1 MPRFNTS
8 DGLSLFYEIEGSGLP
23 LLCLS
28 GLTRDSRDFDYVL
41 PHLRGCQ
48 VIRLDY
54 RGRGKSDWAKDF
66 TTYNIMREAQDA
78 MELLDHLGLDK
89 AAILG
94 TSRGGLIAMGLA
106 ATLKARLIGVA
117 LNDIG
122 PELDPNGLDVIM
134 EYLGIKPKVKT
145 LEEAAN
151 ARAHIM
157 RDMFPNV
164 SMTRW
169 MEEVN
174 KFFMQTPDG
183 LELSYDPKLR
193 DAVEATSHAAVPD
206 LWPWYEALSDLPL
219 AILRERRRRRCTRR
233 VRADGHERKQA
244 LPAVYGAGLPLGQRR
259 DATAA
264 AAVLDCS
271 SSTSA
276 TAIGCSCSCSCR
288 AFSWRRRCRCW

>member
-28 GLTRDSRDFDYVL
+28 GLTRDCRDFEYVL
-41 PHLRGCQ
+41 PHFEGCQ

-54 RGRGKSDWAKDF
+54 RGRGKSDWATDF

-94 TSRGGLIAMGLA
+94 TSRGGLIAMVLA
-106 ATLKARLIGVA
+106 ATLKTRLIGVA

-134 EYLGIKPKVKT
+134 GYLGIKPKANT
-145 LEEAAN
+145 LEDAAS
-151 ARAHIM
+151 ARAHVM

-164 SMTRW
+164 PMTRW
-169 MEEVN
+169 MEEVG
-174 KFFMQTPDG
+174 KFFVQTPDG
-183 LELSYDPKLR
+183 LDLSYDPKLR

-219 AILRERRRRRCTRR
+219 AILRGANSDLLTQACYEDMLKRIPKATGA
-233 VRADGHERKQA
+233 VIADRAHVPFQNEPEAVALLQA
-244 LPAVYGAGLPLGQRR
+244 WIAKMR
-259 DATAA
+259 
-264 AAVLDCS
+264 
-271 SSTSA
+271 
-276 TAIGCSCSCSCR
+276 
-288 AFSWRRRCRCW
+288 

>member
-41 PHLRGCQ
+41 PHLKGCQ

-54 RGRGKSDWAKDF
+54 RGRGKSDWAKNF

-134 EYLGIKPKVKT
+134 GYLGIRPKVKT
-145 LEEAAN
+145 LEDAAN
-151 ARAHIM
+151 ARAHVM

-174 KFFMQTPDG
+174 KFFMQKPDG

-219 AILRERRRRRCTRR
+219 AILRGANSDLLTQACYEDMLKRIPTAMGA
-233 VRADGHERKQA
+233 VIADRAHVPFLDEPEAVALLQA
-244 LPAVYGAGLPLGQRR
+244 WIAKMQ
-259 DATAA
+259 
-264 AAVLDCS
+264 
-271 SSTSA
+271 
-276 TAIGCSCSCSCR
+276 
-288 AFSWRRRCRCW
+288 